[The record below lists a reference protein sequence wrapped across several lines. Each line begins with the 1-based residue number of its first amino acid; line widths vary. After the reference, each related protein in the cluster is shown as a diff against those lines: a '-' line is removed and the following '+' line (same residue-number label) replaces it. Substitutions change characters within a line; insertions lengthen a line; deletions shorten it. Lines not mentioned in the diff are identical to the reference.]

1 MNPEKNVMNPLPD
14 NTTKELILSRAFFDR
29 EDLTALVQ
37 IAAKLLNNPI
47 MIIDTTFQCLANFPE
62 QPIGIPSWDDIITRG
77 YMENDLVQH
86 MGEYFSKLSE
96 KQRNGS
102 YFFERRES
110 DGRLFKKIVASINY
124 EGKNLGGIA
133 IAEYYQPLTES
144 DLIFSN
150 HVCKIIGAYLQKEQ
164 FFKNN
169 FNQSTSQLLW
179 EILANQCLDTEIVS
193 GRLEALGLAKAENPY
208 YLVYIEF
215 SPIIRENADYYIHKL
230 KSLFPQ
236 QFVVYFQNA
245 LVIVGDFTP
254 ESYSEFIEKLEH
266 FLASN
271 HFSACAS
278 NPFSSLTQLR
288 EQFLLNQQAWTI
300 GKKLFPESIFFEFAH
315 LNLHAFL
322 QEAENHFSIDA
333 YLHPGI
339 RQLIQHDNQNQTEY
353 LPTLMA
359 FMENNMNIAQTAAQ
373 LFIHRNT
380 LTYRLKKIQ
389 QILGQSMNDKLL
401 YINLLLA
408 ACYED
413 LKRSRGND

>member
-1 MNPEKNVMNPLPD
+1 MNPLTD
-14 NTTKELILSRAFFDR
+14 NDSKELILSRAFFEG

-37 IAAKLLNNPI
+37 IAATLLNNPV
-47 MIIDTTFQCLANFPE
+47 MIIDTTFQCLAHFPE

-77 YMENDLVQH
+77 YMEKDLVQH
-86 MGEYFSKLSE
+86 MGEYLSKLSK

-102 YFFERRES
+102 YFFERREP

-124 EGKNLGGIA
+124 EGQNLGGIA
-133 IAEYYQPLTES
+133 IAEYHQPLSES

-150 HVCKIIGAYLQKEQ
+150 HVCNIIGTYLQKEQ
-164 FFKNN
+164 FFKKD

-179 EILANQCLDTEIVS
+179 EILANQCLDAEIVS
-193 GRLEALGLAKAENPY
+193 GRLEALGLAKDENPY

-230 KSLFPQ
+230 KTLFPQ
-236 QFVVYFQNA
+236 LFVVYFQKA
-245 LVIVGDFTP
+245 LVIVGDFAP
-254 ESYSEFIEKLEH
+254 EDYAHFIEKLKP
-266 FLASN
+266 FLAAY
-271 HFSACAS
+271 HLSACAS
-278 NPFSSLTQLR
+278 NPFPALTQLR
-288 EQFLLNQQAWTI
+288 EQFLLNQQAWIT
-300 GKKLFPESIFFEFAH
+300 GKMLLPENNFFEFAH
-315 LNLHAFL
+315 LNLYTFL

-339 RQLIQHDNQNQTEY
+339 RQLIQHDSQNQTEY
-353 LPTLMA
+353 LPTLIA
-359 FMENNMNIAQTAAQ
+359 FMENNLNIAQTAAQ

-413 LKRSRGND
+413 LKRARGND